1 MQQITAPIR
10 QDPAP
15 GRVKY
20 KLERLW
26 LTPVYRALIRTGLPV
41 LFLGIVVLSY
51 ARDPSVQAKI
61 VMQYNHART
70 VMEERPEFMV
80 KQMRVQGAGEV
91 IDGLVRA
98 ALPVEFPTSSFHLDL
113 EALKTSVESIEG
125 VETASLLVGAQG
137 VLEIGIVERVPSVI
151 WRGDEGLVLLDASG
165 ERSGQLASR
174 LDRPELPLVT
184 GIGVEKNVAE
194 AMEIFVKLAPV
205 AGRVRGLM
213 RIGERRWDVVL
224 DRNQVLRLPEEQP
237 LAALERI
244 FALHA
249 AQDILSRDVAVVDVR
264 DGRKPILRLSVPALD
279 GLKKLRL
286 IANGEDS

>member
-1 MQQITAPIR
+1 MQQITPPTR

-15 GRVKY
+15 SRVKY

-41 LFLGIVVLSY
+41 LFVGIIVVSY
-51 ARDPSVQAKI
+51 VRDPAVQANMI
-61 VMQYNHART
+61 THYNHART

-80 KQMRVQGAGEV
+80 KQMRIQGVGE
-91 IDGLVRA
+91 ITDSLVRA
-98 ALPVEFPTSSFHLDL
+98 ALPVEFPVSSFHLDL
-113 EALKTSVESIEG
+113 EALKASVESIEG
-125 VETASLLVGAQG
+125 VEAASILVGAQG
-137 VLEIGIVERVPSVI
+137 VLEVGIVERVPALI
-151 WRGDEGLVLLDASG
+151 WRNDEGLVLLDASG
-165 ERSGQLASR
+165 EKSGRLGSR

-184 GIGVEKNVAE
+184 GVGVEQSVPE
-194 AMEIFVKLAPV
+194 AMDIFAKLAPV

-224 DRNQVLRLPEEQP
+224 DRNQILRLPEDKP

-249 AQDILSRDVAVVDVR
+249 AQDILNRDVAVVDVR
-264 DGRKPILRLSVPALD
+264 DGRKPILRLSAPALD

>member
-1 MQQITAPIR
+1 MQQITPPTR

-15 GRVKY
+15 SRVKY

-41 LFLGIVVLSY
+41 LFIAIIVVSY
-51 ARDPSVQAKI
+51 VRDPEVQASMI
-61 VMQYNHART
+61 THYNHART

-80 KQMRVQGAGEV
+80 KQMRVQGAS
-91 IDGLVRA
+91 DATDSLVRA
-98 ALPVEFPTSSFHLDL
+98 ALPVEFPVSSFHLDL
-113 EALKTSVESIEG
+113 EALKASVENIEG

-137 VLEIGIVERVPSVI
+137 VLEVGIVERVPAVI
-151 WRGDEGLVLLDASG
+151 WRSEEGLVLLDASG
-165 ERSGQLASR
+165 EKSGRLNSR

-184 GIGVEKNVAE
+184 GLGVEKNVDE
-194 AMEIFVKLAPV
+194 AMDIFAKLSPV

-224 DRNQVLRLPEEQP
+224 DRNQVLRLPEDDP
-237 LAALERI
+237 LASLERI

-249 AQDILSRDVAVVDVR
+249 AQDILNRDVAVVDVR
-264 DGRKPILRLSVPALD
+264 DGRKPILRLSAPALD

>member
-1 MQQITAPIR
+1 MQQITPPTR

-15 GRVKY
+15 SRVKY

-41 LFLGIVVLSY
+41 LFVGIIAISY
-51 ARDPSVQAKI
+51 VRDPEVQQSMM
-61 VMQYNHART
+61 VHFSHART

-80 KQMRVQGAGEV
+80 KQMRIQGASEAV
-91 IDGLVRA
+91 DGLVRA
-98 ALPVEFPTSSFHLDL
+98 ALPVEFPVSSFRLDL
-113 EALKTSVESIEG
+113 EALKASVEHIEG

-137 VLEIGIVERVPSVI
+137 VLEVGIIERVPAVI
-151 WRGDEGLVLLDASG
+151 WRGSEGLVLLDAAGEKSG
-165 ERSGQLASR
+165 RIASR
-174 LDRPELPLVT
+174 LDRPDLPLVT
-184 GIGVEKNVAE
+184 GQGVENNVAE
-194 AMEIFVKLAPV
+194 AMDIFAKLAPV

-213 RIGERRWDVVL
+213 RVGERRWDVVL
-224 DRNQVLRLPEEQP
+224 DRNQILRLPEQQP
-237 LAALERI
+237 LVSLERI

-264 DGRKPILRLSVPALD
+264 DGQKPILRLSAPALD